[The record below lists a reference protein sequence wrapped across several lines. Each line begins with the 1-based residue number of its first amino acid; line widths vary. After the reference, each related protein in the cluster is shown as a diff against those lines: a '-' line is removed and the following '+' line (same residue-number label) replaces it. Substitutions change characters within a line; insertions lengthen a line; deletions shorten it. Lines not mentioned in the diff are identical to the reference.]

1 MRAEFRLATADDA
14 AGIRNVHAAA
24 FPTELEAD
32 LVERLVRDGDSVIS
46 LVACEDGAV
55 VGHVLLS
62 RMEVLGDGRRV
73 DALGLGPV
81 AVLPERRSQRIG
93 SELIE
98 AGLRLARELG
108 AKVVFV
114 LGEPEYYGRFGFD
127 EKAAR
132 PFASPYA
139 GPYFQAKILAAGF
152 ELPAGGTADYAPA
165 FAELG

>member
-1 MRAEFRLATADDA
+1 MAEIRLATVDDA
-14 AGIRNVHAAA
+14 AGIRIVHAAA

-32 LVERLVRDGDSVIS
+32 LVERLGRDSDAVISVIAS
-46 LVACEDGAV
+46 VDGSI

-62 RMEVLGDGRRV
+62 RMQVVGDGRKV
-73 DALGLGPV
+73 EALGLGPV
-81 AVLPERRSQRIG
+81 AVLPTLRSQRIG

-98 AGLRLARELG
+98 AGLRAAG
-108 AKVVFV
+108 AIGAEMVFV

-132 PFASPYA
+132 PFASSYA

-152 ELPAGGTADYAPA
+152 ELPAGGTADYASA
-165 FAELG
+165 FAEVE